1 MFSLSRLEK
10 SEPVALSAAGDLQQW
25 ACIAST
31 HKAKLI
37 RTALLPQHAFFN
49 NLISSSTLI
58 ADFKVLYLRNPEL
71 IPEPSTHPAESFL
84 VPSVTLLL
92 CCESL
97 HWVQVPIVEASGWD
111 YLPRAT
117 WGGTPPGTQR
127 VHTDQ
132 GKRRVKLLSYLL
144 EWFFQPFGFKTIA
157 LCWKCSTFQKTVTSL
172 QLRIHGYKQL
182 LRFFGRKESFTKLE
196 G

>member
-1 MFSLSRLEK
+1 MSLY
-10 SEPVALSAAGDLQQW
+10 
-25 ACIAST
+25 CIHTQS
-31 HKAKLI
+31 KI
-37 RTALLPQHAFFN
+37 NPNGTAPPPQHAFFN
-49 NLISSSTLI
+49 NLISSSSLI

-71 IPEPSTHPAESFL
+71 IPEPSTHPDESFL
-84 VPSVTLLL
+84 VPSVSLLL

-97 HWVQVPIVEASGWD
+97 HCVQVPIMGASGWD

-144 EWFFQPFGFKTIA
+144 E
-157 LCWKCSTFQKTVTSL
+157 
-172 QLRIHGYKQL
+172 
-182 LRFFGRKESFTKLE
+182 
-196 G
+196 